1 VHQPTPTIQYSN
13 KENIVIAERFDLRLC
28 HEKEIGIAVDR
39 YPPRDYQNVIRALSC
54 MVRIGTEVLEICDVP
69 VEIADPVRLRP
80 LAGNPKFA

>member
-1 VHQPTPTIQYSN
+1 MLKTISDDTHAGFS
-13 KENIVIAERFDLRLC
+13 IFLFTRTMSC
-28 HEKEIGIAVDR
+28 HKRKGIAVDR
-39 YPPRDYQNVIRALSC
+39 YPHRDYQNVIRALSC